1 MLILQKQSNIMRNQ
15 VIVVKAEVTFV
26 IVSKE
31 KLVAVKADDSNYT
44 KITIKKYRS
53 FYIHF
58 VII

>member
-1 MLILQKQSNIMRNQ
+1 MRNQ